1 MARGCPRGGSR
12 DPSRPPPPEQLPLH
26 GSLSTAPALSTLPPR
41 SCSTASRGWRERGAR
56 ASDAAARLMSRL
68 GGLPGGQ
75 HRAPRQ
81 ARDAR
86 RCRPRGSGPSALG
99 PLRSAILRCGCC
111 VHVHGWR
118 VRAHVGLVASAGAWL
133 PLGVAFETCTIVL
146 GGPTEDVLLSSV
158 LVEFRDRMLENVLL
172 AVRLPDRRLCS
183 ATPTSLSSQIHVHV
197 WDCAACTLKTYFAE
211 TARPST
217 STSSAR
223 RAHGHA
229 RAAAARA
236 NTPNYPKDT
245 Q

>member
-158 LVEFRDRMLENVLL
+158 FEFRDRNARE
-172 AVRLPDRRLCS
+172 C
-183 ATPTSLSSQIHVHV
+183 ATG
-197 WDCAACTLKTYFAE
+197 
-211 TARPST
+211 RPST
-217 STSSAR
+217 RPSLV
-223 RAHGHA
+223 
-229 RAAAARA
+229 
-236 NTPNYPKDT
+236 
-245 Q
+245 